1 MKAALLKSAESKD
14 FVGSNPTL
22 SANPEGPVTSPPPG
36 LCGACR
42 HSRVIETARGSV
54 FRLCERSTT
63 DPRFPRYPNL
73 PVLDCGG
80 FEPVEIATRRQPSA

>member
-1 MKAALLKSAESKD
+1 VTDSPDTRKAWT
-14 FVGSNPTL
+14 G
-22 SANPEGPVTSPPPG
+22 PPPG

-73 PVLDCGG
+73 PVLSCLG
-80 FEPVEIATRRQPSA
+80 FEPDPEPESEAASPAARAPDRPDA